1 MTRLSSP
8 IQDVAPHYDVVVVGS
23 GYGGAIAA
31 CRLARAGARVC
42 VLERGREFEPG
53 DFPDTGPE
61 AALEFQ
67 VDAAGHRAGNDT
79 ALFDLRVGDDINVLV
94 GCGLGG
100 TSLINANVSLRADP
114 RVFED
119 TRWPAS
125 LRADVGGGLE
135 QGYRRAEAMLRPAPL
150 PAGVDVPKVAALE
163 ASARA
168 MGLPFY
174 RPPVNVTFETP
185 PGGVNHAGVPQRAC
199 ILCGDCVA
207 GCNHQ
212 AKNTVA
218 VNYLPDARAHGARLF
233 TRAQVQRVEKA
244 DGRWLVHYRILDA
257 GQEQFATPPMFVFAD
272 VVVLAAGSLG
282 STEILLRSR
291 ASGLRTS
298 DRVGHGFSGNG
309 DLLGFGYNN
318 DVPVNGIGFGADPGD
333 TAPVGPCIAGIID
346 ARDTPELEDGM
357 VIEEGAI
364 PGALRTFLPAAFGL
378 VARLVGQDTD
388 EGFRDRL
395 RELGREAGGL
405 LRGPGSGAVHATQ
418 TYLVMTHDDGEGRIV
433 LDGDRVRVVWPGV
446 GSQPI
451 FEAVSRRLHEATAAL
466 GGTYVK
472 SPVWNSLLGHDM
484 VTVHPLGG
492 CVMADDAEHGVVDH
506 KGRVFA
512 GRHGPAVHEG
522 LYVFDGSI
530 LPRPLGVNP
539 LLTISALTERGVA
552 LLADD
557 RGWTGRSEPAAAPA
571 APAPRPVGV
580 QFTETMAGTVAFGDG
595 AASPFRFILT
605 ILIEDVDRV
614 LDADHEGRMA

>member
-1 MTRLSSP
+1 MTRLSRP
-8 IQDVAPHYDVVVVGS
+8 IQDIAPHYDVVVVGS

-61 AALEFQ
+61 AAVEFQ
-67 VDAAGHRAGNDT
+67 VHAAGHRAGNDT
-79 ALFDLRVGDDINVLV
+79 ALFDLLVGDDINVLV

-100 TSLINANVSLRADP
+100 TSLINANVALRADP

-125 LRADVGGGLE
+125 LRADIAGGLE
-135 QGYRRAEAMLRPAPL
+135 QGYERAEAMLRPAPL
-150 PAGVDVPKVAALE
+150 PAHLDVPKVAALE
-163 ASARA
+163 SSARA

-218 VNYLPDARAHGARLF
+218 VNYLPDARTHGAQLF
-233 TRAQVQRVEKA
+233 TRTSVRRVGK
-244 DGRWLVHYRILDA
+244 DGDRWLVHYRVLDA
-257 GQEQFATPPMFVFAD
+257 GQEQFDTPPMFVSAD

-291 ASGLRTS
+291 AGDMRTS
-298 DRVGHGFSGNG
+298 DRIGHGFSGNG

-318 DVPVNGIGFGADPGD
+318 DVPVNGIGFGAEPGD
-333 TAPVGPCIAGIID
+333 TPPVGPCIAGIID
-346 ARDTPELEDGM
+346 ARDTPEFEDGM

-364 PGALRTFLPAAFGL
+364 PGALRPFLPAAFGL
-378 VARLVGQDTD
+378 VARLAGTDTD
-388 EGFRDRL
+388 EGLGDRL
-395 RELGREAGGL
+395 RELGREVGGL
-405 LRGPGSGAVHATQ
+405 FGGAGRGALHATQ

-433 LDGDRVRVVWPGV
+433 LDGDRPRVVWPGV
-446 GSQPI
+446 GRQPI

-466 GGTYVK
+466 
-472 SPVWNSLLGHDM
+472 
-484 VTVHPLGG
+484 
-492 CVMADDAEHGVVDH
+492 
-506 KGRVFA
+506 
-512 GRHGPAVHEG
+512 
-522 LYVFDGSI
+522 
-530 LPRPLGVNP
+530 
-539 LLTISALTERGVA
+539 
-552 LLADD
+552 
-557 RGWTGRSEPAAAPA
+557 
-571 APAPRPVGV
+571 
-580 QFTETMAGTVAFGDG
+580 
-595 AASPFRFILT
+595 
-605 ILIEDVDRV
+605 
-614 LDADHEGRMA
+614 